1 MATGEED
8 DVIGTRVADGGQGH
22 RGMQLL
28 LGHLCGIVCVWG
40 GGGMGV
46 GVVGRGAPGG
56 EVKERG
62 HDRCGGV
69 GLE

>member
-1 MATGEED
+1 MEDRGTVACSSCWATS
-8 DVIGTRVADGGQGH
+8 AA
-22 RGMQLL
+22 
-28 LGHLCGIVCVWG
+28 LCVCGG